1 MTTSNA
7 ADLDGTIFIS
17 DNLPFLKSLDTESV
31 DLVCID
37 PPFAKNETFTGN
49 LRPPLNEEEKRIE
62 RELMEE
68 WGVFDEESAYG
79 LGIEYPDQDGR
90 TAKFRDIFRFDR
102 DVYEDWMDSIGERS
116 PGLATLIEATRY
128 SHSDASAAYIAFMA
142 ERMLQIRRIL
152 KPNGSV
158 YMHCDDTANAY
169 LRQMMDVVFGSE
181 NYLNEITWR
190 RTYAHNDPKR
200 FGRIT
205 DRILF
210 YAKSDNYT
218 WNVQYADYSESY
230 IRDFFRYEDARG
242 KFRLVTLTGPGV
254 TGGESGGHWRG
265 YSPTD
270 SERHWSVPRR
280 IVKRLAGEQAQN
292 LSINERLDLLDEH
305 GYIYWPPQGRVP
317 RVKQYLDEMQG
328 VQLQDHWEDIN
339 PLGSRA
345 RERTGYPTQKP
356 QALARRIIE
365 ASSNPGDLVL
375 DCFAGCAYVPVAA
388 QLTGRRWIACD
399 MSPRAWTVVR
409 RQFHKHPQLGI
420 ITEGEIAADSN
431 GLEAEPQLETANRV
445 IRVRGPH
452 DLPPP
457 VADAER
463 DDMPVR
469 ATPLPR
475 PKFRARPFETDRQ
488 IWDAFVEQYGTTC
501 WYCGAEKVNDRRELQ
516 LDHVE
521 PNAHD
526 GTNDDCWNRALA
538 CVACNSDKRHTLTP
552 AQTIHAAHD
561 AGRIATPARM
571 REIKE
576 TFASRRRW
584 AKERWE
590 RIRPKKTP

>member
-62 RELMEE
+62 RDMMTE

-142 ERMLQIRRIL
+142 ERMLQIHRIL

-169 LRQMMDVVFGSE
+169 LRQMMDVVFGHE

-218 WNVQYADYSESY
+218 WNVQYAGYSESY
-230 IRDFFRYEDARG
+230 IRDFFRYEDDRG
-242 KFRLVTLTGPGV
+242 KFRLVTLTGPGMSA
-254 TGGESGGHWRG
+254 GESGGRWRG
-265 YSPTD
+265 YSPSD

-280 IVKRLAGEQAQN
+280 IVERIAGEQGQS

-305 GYIYWPPQGRVP
+305 GYIYWPPQGSVP

-475 PKFRARPFETDRQ
+475 PKYRVRPFETDRQ

-552 AQTIHAAHD
+552 AQTIHAAHA

>member
-7 ADLDGTIFIS
+7 ADLDCTIFIS

-62 RELMEE
+62 SDMMTE
-68 WGVFDEESAYG
+68 WGVFDEESAYN

-142 ERMLQIRRIL
+142 ERMLQIHRIL

-280 IVKRLAGEQAQN
+280 IVERLVGEEGQN

-339 PLGSRA
+339 PLGARA

-365 ASSNPGDLVL
+365 SSSNPGDLVL

-463 DDMPVR
+463 DAAPTP
-469 ATPLPR
+469 APLPR
-475 PKFRARPFETDRQ
+475 PKYRVRPFETDRQ

-501 WYCGAEKVNDRRELQ
+501 WYCGAEKMNDRRELQ

-561 AGRIATPARM
+561 AGRIATHARM

>member
-1 MTTSNA
+1 MTTSNT

-49 LRPPLNEEEKRIE
+49 LRPPLDEEEKRIE
-62 RELMEE
+62 RDMMTE

-169 LRQMMDVVFGSE
+169 LRQMMDVVFGHE

-218 WNVQYADYSESY
+218 WNVQYAGYSESY
-230 IRDFFRYEDARG
+230 IRDFFRYEDDRG
-242 KFRLVTLTGPGV
+242 KFRLVTLTGPGMSA
-254 TGGESGGHWRG
+254 GESGGRWRG
-265 YSPTD
+265 YSPSD

-280 IVKRLAGEQAQN
+280 IVERIAGEQGQS

-305 GYIYWPPQGRVP
+305 GYIYWPPQGSVP

-431 GLEAEPQLETANRV
+431 GLEAEPRMETANRV

-457 VADAER
+457 VDDAER
-463 DDMPVR
+463 DAASAP
-469 ATPLPR
+469 APLPR
-475 PKFRARPFETDRQ
+475 PKYRVRPFETDRQ

-552 AQTIHAAHD
+552 AQTIQAAHA

>member
-49 LRPPLNEEEKRIE
+49 LRPPLDEEEKRIE

-102 DVYEDWMDSIGERS
+102 DVYQDWMDSIGERN
-116 PGLATLIEATRY
+116 PGLAMLIETARY
-128 SHSDASAAYIAFMA
+128 IHRDSTAAYIAFMA
-142 ERMLQIRRIL
+142 ERMLQIHRIL
-152 KPNGSV
+152 KPSGSV
-158 YMHCDDTANAY
+158 YLHCDDTANAY
-169 LRQMMDVVFGSE
+169 LREMMNAVFGHE

-200 FGRIT
+200 FGRIQ
-205 DRILF
+205 DSILF
-210 YAKSDNYT
+210 YAKTDNYT
-218 WNVQYADYSESY
+218 WNVQYAGYSEQY
-230 IRDFFRYEDARG
+230 IRDFFRYEDDRG
-242 KFRLVTLTGPGV
+242 KFQVITLTGPGMSA
-254 TGGESGGHWRG
+254 GESGGRWRG
-265 YSPTD
+265 YSPSD
-270 SERHWSVPRR
+270 SGRTWSIPRR
-280 IVKRLAGEQAQN
+280 IVERLAGEQGQS

-305 GYIYWPPQGRVP
+305 GYIYWPPKGRVP

-328 VQLQDHWEDIN
+328 VPLQANWDDIN
-339 PLGSRA
+339 PIGSRA

-399 MSPRAWTVVR
+399 MSPRAWTVIR

-420 ITEGEIAADSN
+420 LTEGEIAADCN
-431 GLEAEPQLETANRV
+431 GLEAETRLETANRV

-452 DLPPP
+452 ELPTPS
-457 VADAER
+457 AAAER
-463 DDMPVR
+463 DDAPTR
-469 ATPLPR
+469 APLPR
-475 PKFRARPFETDRQ
+475 PKYRVRPFETDRQ

-501 WYCGAEKVNDRRELQ
+501 WYCGAEKMNDRRELQ

-521 PNAHD
+521 PNARD

-552 AQTIHAAHD
+552 AQTIHAAHA